1 MALDLARRLVSR
13 GLLQKDEASTALA
26 RHARG
31 DQHFVQAIVASGALT
46 DTALFAELEA
56 MDLPVV
62 HRVVPLLKLCDAL
75 PAQLPSRLL
84 ALPIRQDS
92 RTQTIDVAAADPLDA
107 HVARELGHHL
117 GAPVRVV
124 GAPLSGLEASLLELA
139 REGTGTRE
147 FSVVSAPPFP
157 RVDRKTPP
165 YLARPALDEHQ
176 SASVPRLKAQSDIP
190 IPLVRRSA
198 PKLSTAPRLESIAPA
213 TSRAPF
219 SERPLRER
227 HADPGPV
234 LTALRESATRDELLD
249 LMLNG
254 LAMVSGKAAV
264 FAAKKGEYRGVR
276 ASEALASHARV
287 RELSVPTDGPSVF
300 ATAALMGHY
309 LGPVPTTP
317 VHDTLREVLG
327 APCGE
332 IAIIPVRVEGV
343 LALLTLQAELD
354 DTMLATRRAEDV
366 ARAAAEA
373 LTRILHRDR
382 QSQR

>member
-13 GLLQKDEASTALA
+13 GLVQKDEATRALA
-26 RHARG
+26 SHARG
-31 DQHFVQAIVASGALT
+31 EQHFVQAIVASSAIT

-75 PAQLPSRLL
+75 PRPLPAQLL

-92 RTQTIDVAAADPLDA
+92 RTHTVDVAAADPLDA
-107 HVARELGHHL
+107 HVARELTHQL

-124 GAPLSGLEASLLELA
+124 GAPLSALEASLLELA
-139 REGTGTRE
+139 REGTGTGE
-147 FSVVSAPPFP
+147 FDAMPEPPPFP
-157 RVDRKTPP
+157 LVDRKTPP
-165 YLARPALDEHQ
+165 YLTRPVVDDRL
-176 SASVPRLKAQSDIP
+176 SPTVPRIKPQSDIP

-198 PKLSTAPRLESIAPA
+198 PRLAVAHPLDELPPA
-213 TSRAPF
+213 TSRAPL
-219 SERPLRER
+219 SARPARER

-234 LTALRESATRDELLD
+234 LAALRRAATRDELLD

-254 LAMVSGKAAV
+254 LVMVCGKAAV

-276 ASEALASHARV
+276 ASEALASHAQI
-287 RELSVPTDGPSVF
+287 RELSVPSDGPSVF

-309 LGPVPTTP
+309 LGPVPATP
-317 VHDTLREVLG
+317 VHAPLRGALGDLVGEV
-327 APCGE
+327 AVV
-332 IAIIPVRVEGV
+332 PVRVDGV
-343 LALLTLQAELD
+343 LALLTLQADLD
-354 DTMLATRRAEDV
+354 DTMLATRRADDV
-366 ARAAAEA
+366 ARASAEA

-382 QSQR
+382 QAQ